1 MAEGRG
7 SFGQLCEQVC
17 ESQGWELVPEG
28 VRVQLPGGRRQVVS
42 MEFFDFES
50 QELVRFFTLIGESEQ
65 LSSERLALALQINA
79 RLAHGAL
86 AVRDGEFIMTDT
98 HLLKDADSAE
108 IEASIGYLAETADY
122 YEKMLF
128 GTDEH

>member
-1 MAEGRG
+1 MVEGRE
-7 SFGQLCEQVC
+7 SFGQVCERVC
-17 ESQGWELVPEG
+17 ESQGWDLVPAG

-50 QELVRFFTLIGESEQ
+50 QELVRFYTLIGAAERM
-65 LSSERLALALQINA
+65 SSERLALALQINA

-86 AVRDGEFIMTDT
+86 AVRDGELIMTDT

-128 GTDEH
+128 GTDAH

>member
-1 MAEGRG
+1 MIEGRE
-7 SFGQLCEQVC
+7 SFGHVCERVC
-17 ESQGWELVPEG
+17 ESQGWELVPAG

-50 QELVRFFTLIGESEQ
+50 QELVRFYTLIGAAEQ
-65 LSSERLALALQINA
+65 LSTERLALALQINA

-86 AVRDGEFIMTDT
+86 AVRDGELIMTDT
-98 HLLKDADSAE
+98 HLLKDADAAE